1 MGLPPSARIL
11 ANDLQYVNVE
21 DSHMLT
27 VHLTLPSLLR
37 LAAMKRELKVKEL
50 NLIDSSRRRFLK
62 HQQDQRRIQLKRLD
76 DEIQRK
82 VLVCCCCTSD

>member
-1 MGLPPSARIL
+1 M
-11 ANDLQYVNVE
+11 
-21 DSHMLT
+21 
-27 VHLTLPSLLR
+27 LR

-50 NLIDSSRRRFLK
+50 NLIDSARRRFLK

-82 VLVCCCCTSD
+82 VICFVLVCCHFTFDYVTQTIILHFGSKDFF

>member
-1 MGLPPSARIL
+1 M
-11 ANDLQYVNVE
+11 
-21 DSHMLT
+21 
-27 VHLTLPSLLR
+27 LR

-50 NLIDSSRRRFLK
+50 NLIDSARRRFLK

-82 VLVCCCCTSD
+82 VICFVLMCCHFTFDCYVTKTIILHFGSKDFF